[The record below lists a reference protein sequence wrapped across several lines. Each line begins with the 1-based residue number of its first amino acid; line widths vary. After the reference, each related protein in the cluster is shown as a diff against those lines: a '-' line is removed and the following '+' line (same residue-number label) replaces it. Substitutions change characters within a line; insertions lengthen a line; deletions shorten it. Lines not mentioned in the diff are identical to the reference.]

1 MRVFCAGSL
10 IRPFEDLEKAFEA
23 LHPEIDVLMEC
34 HGSIQV
40 IRHVTELHEKIDVVA
55 TADDAL
61 IPMLMY
67 NSTDPETGKP
77 YANWYIRFAGNRLA
91 LAYTPQSQHA
101 DQITPNNWYTIL
113 LQPGVRLGIAD
124 PRFDA
129 SGYRALM
136 ALRLAEEAYN
146 QPGIFKNLIEGR
158 FKYPIT
164 IFEEDGFTEISVP
177 EILEPR
183 PDMGILIRGAS
194 IQLIALLESGDL
206 DYAFEYESVIR
217 QHGLEWV
224 ELPEMVNLGNEA
236 YDPQYKQVQVKM
248 DFRRFASVEP
258 VFIGEHISYGITIPT
273 NAPHPDQ
280 AVQFIEFLLGADG
293 RRVMEAYFHPL
304 LEQPLCDQA
313 KEVPTVLG
321 RYCSEEKSP

>member
-1 MRVFCAGSL
+1 MFVLLSGCIDAWPARDRSGETSQITPTPGSITPTVFKGKTPLRVFCAGSL

-113 LQPGVRLGIAD
+113 AQPGVLALEIG
-124 PRFDA
+124 
-129 SGYRALM
+129 RAH
-136 ALRLAEEAYN
+136 
-146 QPGIFKNLIEGR
+146 
-158 FKYPIT
+158 
-164 IFEEDGFTEISVP
+164 V
-177 EILEPR
+177 
-183 PDMGILIRGAS
+183 
-194 IQLIALLESGDL
+194 
-206 DYAFEYESVIR
+206 
-217 QHGLEWV
+217 
-224 ELPEMVNLGNEA
+224 
-236 YDPQYKQVQVKM
+236 
-248 DFRRFASVEP
+248 
-258 VFIGEHISYGITIPT
+258 
-273 NAPHPDQ
+273 
-280 AVQFIEFLLGADG
+280 
-293 RRVMEAYFHPL
+293 
-304 LEQPLCDQA
+304 
-313 KEVPTVLG
+313 
-321 RYCSEEKSP
+321 